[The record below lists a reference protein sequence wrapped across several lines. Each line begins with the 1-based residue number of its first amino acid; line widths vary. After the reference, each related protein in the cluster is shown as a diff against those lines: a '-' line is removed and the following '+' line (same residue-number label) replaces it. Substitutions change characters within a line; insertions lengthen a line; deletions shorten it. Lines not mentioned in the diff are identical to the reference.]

1 MEAGISDFESWL
13 ESVKTKAHDLPLVPA
28 LDLVAESVDGAYGA
42 SISFAEILGR
52 RWSYIA
58 GRRGDA
64 PLASEMLCIPLD
76 DTIGLVANGWE
87 GLSET
92 QRGDFVASVRELV
105 LAKHRP

>member
-13 ESVKTKAHDLPLVPA
+13 GSVRTNARDLPLVPA
-28 LDLVAESVDGAYGA
+28 LDLVAESVDEAYGA
-42 SISFAEILGR
+42 AICFAEILGR

-58 GRRGDA
+58 GRRGDV
-64 PLASEMLCIPLD
+64 PLAQEMVCIPLD
-76 DTIGLVANGWE
+76 DTIGLVANGWG

-105 LAKHRP
+105 SAKPMP